1 MNYTPLIRKLLAGE
15 ELNALER
22 AELDTFDADALI
34 SEKNALAQERDQL
47 RTEHS
52 ALKRGQ
58 KLREVARKY
67 NCSDPD
73 FLDFLAAK
81 GGVDLE
87 DDRAVDDFIG
97 QMRQSSPHCFYS
109 RIRSG
114 GGTVPAVRPAGIDD
128 VPEHDRIGRIAA
140 SLAGLPETRA

>member
-1 MNYTPLIRKLLAGE
+1 MNYTPLIKKLLAGE

-22 AELDTFDADALI
+22 AELETFDADALI
-34 SEKNALAQERDQL
+34 GEKNALSQERDQL

-58 KLREVARKY
+58 KLREVAQKY
-67 NCSDPD
+67 SCGDPD
-73 FLDFLAAK
+73 FLDFLAARD
-81 GGVDLE
+81 GVDLE
-87 DDRAVDDFIG
+87 DDRAVNGLIE
-97 QMRQSSPHCFYS
+97 QMRQNNPHCFYS

-128 VPEHDRIGRIAA
+128 IPEHDRIGRIAA
-140 SLAGLPETRA
+140 SLAGLPEKRA

>member
-15 ELNALER
+15 EINALER
-22 AELDTFDADALI
+22 AELEVFDADALI
-34 SEKNALAQERDQL
+34 GEKNALAQERDQL

-52 ALKRGQ
+52 ALKRGE
-58 KLREVARKY
+58 KLRELARKY

-87 DDRAVDDFIG
+87 DDRAVGDFIA
-97 QMRQSSPHCFYS
+97 QMQQNSPHCFYS

-114 GGTVPAVRPAGIDD
+114 GGTVPAVRPPAADD
-128 VPEHDRIGRIAA
+128 IPEHDRIGRIAA
-140 SLAGLPETRA
+140 SLAGLPEK

>member
-1 MNYTPLIRKLLAGE
+1 MNYTPLIKKLLAGE

-58 KLREVARKY
+58 KLREVAKKY

-87 DDRAVDDFIG
+87 DDRAVDDLLAE
-97 QMRQSSPHCFYS
+97 RSS
-109 RIRSG
+109 
-114 GGTVPAVRPAGIDD
+114 VPTHQPVHHVQR
-128 VPEHDRIGRIAA
+128 
-140 SLAGLPETRA
+140 